1 MADSF
6 QKEKP
11 PSRINLF
18 LELQE
23 GEAKE
28 SVELPM
34 RLLVLGDYTGREDD
48 TPVDERD
55 LININSNNF
64 ESVMQSQRL
73 STRYVV
79 RNRLEEDG
87 ADLEIALS
95 FDDMR
100 AFSPEHVAR
109 QVPALRR
116 MVAMRNLLQDL
127 RNRVVSTSEFRKQ
140 LEAIVQDEDA
150 LSELA
155 AELQTVVTDGSTTAA
170 PALPEGP
177 PRDSDRTVEH
187 LPDAKSSDGSLPT
200 GPNQS

>member
-28 SVELPM
+28 KIELPM
-34 RLLVLGDYTGREDD
+34 RLLVLGEYTGHDD
-48 TPVDERD
+48 ETPVEEREVV
-55 LININSNNF
+55 NINSNNF
-64 ESVMQSQRL
+64 ESVMKSKDL
-73 STRYVV
+73 SMEYTVE
-79 RNRLEEDG
+79 NKLDGDGEDLNV
-87 ADLEIALS
+87 DLS
-95 FDDMR
+95 FDDMES
-100 AFSPEHVAR
+100 FSPENVAR
-109 QVPALRR
+109 QVPELRR

-140 LEAIVQDEDA
+140 LETIVQDKSA

-155 AELQTVVTDGSTTAA
+155 EELQKIVTSEDEGATEEDGD
-170 PALPEGP
+170 E
-177 PRDSDRTVEH
+177 E
-187 LPDAKSSDGSLPT
+187 
-200 GPNQS
+200 

>member
-28 SVELPM
+28 KVELPM
-34 RLLVLGDYTGREDD
+34 RLLVLGDYTGREDQ
-48 TPVDERD
+48 TPVEEREVV
-55 LININSNNF
+55 NINSNNF
-64 ESVMQSQRL
+64 ESVMKSKDL
-73 STRYVV
+73 SMEYTVD
-79 RNRLEEDG
+79 NKLDEEGEAMKVD
-87 ADLEIALS
+87 LS
-95 FDDMR
+95 FDDMDS
-100 AFSPEHVAR
+100 FSPENVAR
-109 QVPALRR
+109 QVPELRR

-140 LEAIVQDEDA
+140 LEAIVQDESA

-155 AELQTVVTDGSTTAA
+155 EELQKIVTS
-170 PALPEGP
+170 E
-177 PRDSDRTVEH
+177 
-187 LPDAKSSDGSLPT
+187 DAKATEEDGDDE
-200 GPNQS
+200 

>member
-28 SVELPM
+28 KVELPM
-34 RLLVLGDYTGREDD
+34 RLLVLGDYTGREDQ
-48 TPVDERD
+48 TPVEEREVV
-55 LININSNNF
+55 NINSNNF
-64 ESVMQSQRL
+64 ESVMKSKNL
-73 STRYVV
+73 STEYTVD
-79 RNRLEEDG
+79 NKLDDDG
-87 ADLEIALS
+87 DALKVDLS
-95 FDDMR
+95 FEDMDS
-100 AFSPEHVAR
+100 FSPEKVAR
-109 QVPALRR
+109 QVPELRR

-140 LEAIVQDEDA
+140 LEAIVQDESA

-155 AELQTVVTDGSTTAA
+155 EELEKIVTSEEAAE
-170 PALPEGP
+170 E
-177 PRDSDRTVEH
+177 
-187 LPDAKSSDGSLPT
+187 DAESADE
-200 GPNQS
+200 

>member
-28 SVELPM
+28 KVELPM
-34 RLLVLGDYTGREDD
+34 RLLVLGDYTGREDE
-48 TPVDERD
+48 TPVEEREVV
-55 LININSNNF
+55 NINSNNF
-64 ESVMQSQRL
+64 ESVMKSKDL
-73 STRYVV
+73 SMEYTVE
-79 RNRLEEDG
+79 NKLDEDG
-87 ADLEIALS
+87 ADLNVDLS
-95 FDDMR
+95 FDDMDS
-100 AFSPEHVAR
+100 FSPENVAR
-109 QVPALRR
+109 QVPELRR

-140 LEAIVQDEDA
+140 LEAIVQDKSA

-155 AELQTVVTDGSTTAA
+155 EELQKIVTSEDEGATEEDGD
-170 PALPEGP
+170 E
-177 PRDSDRTVEH
+177 E
-187 LPDAKSSDGSLPT
+187 
-200 GPNQS
+200 

>member
-28 SVELPM
+28 KIELPM
-34 RLLVLGDYTGREDD
+34 RLLVLGEYTGHDD
-48 TPVDERD
+48 QTPVEEREVV
-55 LININSNNF
+55 NINSNNF
-64 ESVMQSQRL
+64 ESVMKSKDL
-73 STRYVV
+73 SMEYTVE
-79 RNRLEEDG
+79 NKLDEDG
-87 ADLEIALS
+87 ADLNVDLS
-95 FDDMR
+95 FDDMDS
-100 AFSPEHVAR
+100 FSPENVAR
-109 QVPALRR
+109 QVPELRR

-140 LEAIVQDEDA
+140 LETIVQDKSA

-155 AELQTVVTDGSTTAA
+155 EELQKIVTSEDEGATEEDGD
-170 PALPEGP
+170 E
-177 PRDSDRTVEH
+177 E
-187 LPDAKSSDGSLPT
+187 
-200 GPNQS
+200 

>member
-28 SVELPM
+28 KVELPM
-34 RLLVLGDYTGREDD
+34 RLLVLGDYTGREDQ
-48 TPVDERD
+48 TPVEEREVV
-55 LININSNNF
+55 NINSNNF
-64 ESVMQSQRL
+64 ESVMKSKDL
-73 STRYVV
+73 SMEYTVE
-79 RNRLEEDG
+79 NKLDDDG
-87 ADLEIALS
+87 DDLKIDLS
-95 FDDMR
+95 FDDMDS
-100 AFSPEHVAR
+100 FSPENVAR
-109 QVPALRR
+109 QVPELRR

-140 LEAIVQDEDA
+140 LESIVQDESA

-155 AELQTVVTDGSTTAA
+155 EELQKIVTSDNAEAAEEDGD
-170 PALPEGP
+170 E
-177 PRDSDRTVEH
+177 E
-187 LPDAKSSDGSLPT
+187 
-200 GPNQS
+200 